1 MRQLLPS
8 LACKLMGRHRRWQ
21 PDRAAKSTL
30 EAAAAAAAATNQPAE
45 RETRPIGLLVEVS
58 PADLSFGRQRELT
71 SSFCRPKKRA
81 QIDSRSA
88 RLARRTGLGGRSYK
102 QREAGRP
109 LARSLAARTG
119 AAAQS
124 ASERASANRLPMLIS
139 GRVQ

>member
-1 MRQLLPS
+1 
-8 LACKLMGRHRRWQ
+8 MGRHRRWQ

-30 EAAAAAAAATNQPAE
+30 EAAAAAAAAAATNQPAE

-102 QREAGRP
+102 QREAGRQ
-109 LARSLAARTG
+109 LARSLVG
-119 AAAQS
+119 
-124 ASERASANRLPMLIS
+124 RAHGS
-139 GRVQ
+139 GRAECE